1 MKEEINMDN
10 IKEIATQLQQ
20 SYVENKVDVVNACN
34 LPSLEGAIDIID
46 NVRNIVFPGYY
57 ERCNVPLET
66 KLAALEDLLNDQI
79 SKSISSYRCCEVA
92 EEDIER
98 AKELTTKFMNKLV
111 DIRNLLITDAQAHF
125 ENDPAAESKT
135 EIIITYPGFYA
146 ITVHRIAYELYKLG
160 VPILPR
166 IIAEHAHTITG
177 TDIHPGADIGPY
189 FFIDHAT
196 GVVIGETTKIGSH
209 VKIYQGV
216 TLGALTTRGGQ
227 KLRGS
232 KRHPTIEDYVVI
244 YAGTTILGGETIIHS
259 NQTIGANEF
268 IVKSR

>member
-1 MKEEINMDN
+1 MKEAINMDKL
-10 IKEIATQLQQ
+10 KEIATLLEH
-20 SYVENKVDVVNACN
+20 SYSTEKVDVVNACN
-34 LPSLEGAIDIID
+34 LPSVDAAIEIID
-46 NVRNIVFPGYY
+46 TIRYIVFPGYY
-57 ERCNVPLET
+57 ERCGMPLET
-66 KLAALEDLLNDQI
+66 KLETLNALLIDQI
-79 SKSISSYRCCEVA
+79 SKALSSYRCCELA
-92 EEDIER
+92 DEDVIK
-98 AKELTTKFMNKLV
+98 AQNLTNQFLDKLV
-111 DIRNLLITDAQAHF
+111 DIRSLLITDAQAHF

-166 IIAEHAHTITG
+166 IISEHAHTITG
-177 TDIHPGADIGPY
+177 TDIHPGAEIGPY

-244 YAGTTILGGETIIHS
+244 YAGTTILGGETVIHS